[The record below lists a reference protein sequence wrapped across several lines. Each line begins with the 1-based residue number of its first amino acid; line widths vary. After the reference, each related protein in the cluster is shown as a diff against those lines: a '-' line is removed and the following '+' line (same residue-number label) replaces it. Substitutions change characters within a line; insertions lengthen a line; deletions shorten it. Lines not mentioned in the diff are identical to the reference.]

1 MFYQLPP
8 AGERICLAAGVHTVR
23 APDDLFRPWQ
33 AGFFNSGTAALAAAV
48 MAAVH
53 RKGVLAPEVIL
64 PAYGCPDLVSAVL
77 HAGARPVLVDLE
89 PQRPWM
95 DLEQLAAS
103 VGPQTAAIVAV
114 SLFGIQER
122 MPALRVIAER
132 SAVTLIEDSA
142 QAFPKNGVESFW
154 DGDLVVMSFGRGKPV
169 SLLGGGAVL
178 YRDDQ
183 FRGLLPECSHGT
195 DGRPLQWLAVRLKAV
210 LYNLMSSPRAYWIP
224 AGLPFLRLGE
234 TRFHPLSAVECM
246 DAARLELLS
255 VNTAAFRRR
264 TLRVQS
270 LLASLIAELAA
281 RAGGLVDLPAAC
293 AAPATRALLRYPL
306 LLDAAM
312 RDEVYNCL
320 NGRGLGVSRMY
331 PAALPDIAGLEN
343 HLGSAGDFPVARN
356 FASRVLTLPVHER
369 VQDADIRAIASG
381 LESVVC

>member
-8 AGERICLAAGVHTVR
+8 AGERICLAARTDTGR
-23 APDDLFRPWQ
+23 APDDLFHPWQ
-33 AGFFNSGTAALAAAV
+33 AGFYNSGTAALAAAI
-48 MAAVH
+48 MAAIR
-53 RKGVLAPEVIL
+53 RKGVPAPEVIL
-64 PAYGCPDLVSAVL
+64 PAYGCPDLVSAVF

-103 VGPQTAAIVAV
+103 VGSQTAAIVAV

-122 MPALRVIAER
+122 MPALRVIAEQ

-178 YRDDQ
+178 YRDEQ

-195 DGRPLQWLAVRLKAV
+195 DGQPLQRFMFRLKAM
-210 LYNLMSSPRAYWIP
+210 LYNLMSSPHAYWIP
-224 AGLPFLRLGE
+224 AGLPFLHLGE
-234 TRFHPLSAVECM
+234 TRFHPLSEVECM
-246 DAARLELLS
+246 DDARLGLLS

-270 LLASLIAELAA
+270 ALAGLIGELSA
-281 RAGGLVDLPAAC
+281 RAANLVDLPAVC
-293 AAPATRALLRYPL
+293 DTPATRALLRYPL
-306 LLDAAM
+306 LLDAGR
-312 RDEVYNCL
+312 RDEAYNRM
-320 NGRGLGVSRMY
+320 NGSGLGVSKMY
-331 PAALPDIAGLEN
+331 PAALPGIAGLEH
-343 HLGSAGDFPVARN
+343 HLGPAGTFPVARD

-369 VQDADIRAIASG
+369 VRETDIRAIASG
-381 LESVVC
+381 LESAVC